1 MDYSIHIN
9 KYKYGQEIREPLL
22 EKTSNNLNDKNEN
35 KINQV
40 ISRDAPNLFLLE
52 NQVSRERAQAY
63 QDGASE
69 LNLKLIFVNNNLLI
83 FLTIG
88 TILSFLLIILLL
100 FIYK

>member
-9 KYKYGQEIREPLL
+9 KYKYGEEIREPLL
-22 EKTSNNLNDKNEN
+22 EKTSNNPNDKNDN

-40 ISRDAPNLFLLE
+40 IYTNVPNLFLLE
-52 NQVSRERAQAY
+52 KQVSRERAQAN
-63 QDGASE
+63 QDSSE
-69 LNLKLIFVNNNLLI
+69 LNLRLIFLDNNLLI

-88 TILSFLLIILLL
+88 TILSFLLIIFLL

>member
-22 EKTSNNLNDKNEN
+22 EKTSNNTNDKNEN
-35 KINQV
+35 KINQLN
-40 ISRDAPNLFLLE
+40 SRDAPNLFLLE

-63 QDGASE
+63 QDGGSE

-88 TILSFLLIILLL
+88 TILSFLLIIFLL